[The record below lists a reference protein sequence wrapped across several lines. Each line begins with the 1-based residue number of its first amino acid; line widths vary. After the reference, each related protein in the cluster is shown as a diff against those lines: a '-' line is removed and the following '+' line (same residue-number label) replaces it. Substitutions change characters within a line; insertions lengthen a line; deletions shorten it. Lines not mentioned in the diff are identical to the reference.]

1 MVLRV
6 SSHTHSIRYVKVTVA
21 FLPSSIFTRQLGR
34 CRNGAGHRSY
44 AQGHGFRYVDNII
57 TFSRPWPLT
66 CLAAFLV
73 DTLELAGN
81 TIVYLTQKR
90 QEWLAGRYISVNWDM
105 EELFKKKDEIVEKDL
120 LRVRMAI
127 E

>member
-1 MVLRV
+1 M
-6 SSHTHSIRYVKVTVA
+6 
-21 FLPSSIFTRQLGR
+21 
-34 CRNGAGHRSY
+34 
-44 AQGHGFRYVDNII
+44 
-57 TFSRPWPLT
+57 
-66 CLAAFLV
+66 
-73 DTLELAGN
+73 
-81 TIVYLTQKR
+81 YLTQKR